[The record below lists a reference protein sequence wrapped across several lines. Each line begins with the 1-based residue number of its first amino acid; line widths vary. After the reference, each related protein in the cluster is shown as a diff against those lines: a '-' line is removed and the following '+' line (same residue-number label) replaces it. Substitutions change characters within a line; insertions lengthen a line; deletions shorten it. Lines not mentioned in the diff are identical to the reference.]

1 MEFCPDCENLLF
13 LKIEKR
19 DNDSVNLI
27 YNCKNCSY
35 KSIADVDTQKTI
47 YSNPYNFDKLKYYI
61 KRKESLRHDP
71 TIPHIDVIPCA
82 NKECASNTGTAAND
96 IFYVSLD
103 DKSLLFLYVCNIC
116 MTHWTNK

>member
-19 DNDSVNLI
+19 DNESVNLI

-35 KSIADVDTQKTI
+35 KSVADVDTQKTI

-61 KRKESLRHDP
+61 KRKEALRHDP

-82 NKECASNTGTAAND
+82 NKECSSNNGTAAND

-103 DKSLLFLYVCNIC
+103 DKSLLFLYVCNNC

>member
-13 LKIEKR
+13 LKIEKSS
-19 DNDSVNLI
+19 NESVNLI

-35 KSIADVDTQKTI
+35 KSVADTNTQKNI

-61 KRKESLRHDP
+61 KRKDALRHDP

-82 NKECASNTGTAAND
+82 NKECSSNKGTVAND
-96 IFYVSLD
+96 IFYVLLD
-103 DKSLLFLYVCNIC
+103 DKSLLFLYVCNNC

>member
-19 DNDSVNLI
+19 DSESVNLI

-35 KSIADVDTQKTI
+35 SSIADVNTQKTI
-47 YSNPYNFDKLKYYI
+47 YSNPYNFDKLNYYI
-61 KRKESLRHDP
+61 KRKEFLRHDP

-82 NKECASNTGTAAND
+82 NKECTSNTGTAAND

-103 DKSLLFLYVCNIC
+103 DKSLLFLYVCNNC